1 MADLL
6 VFCEQRDG
14 VVGASSLGLLE
25 EAARIA
31 PGIGGSVAAVVCG
44 QGLDDAQMAAL
55 GGHGASTVYV
65 CDDTALAQALPQPMV
80 DALAGVL
87 AAHPHDL
94 VLLSASVL
102 ASDVAAGLAARLDVG
117 VIVDAIE
124 LHAESGRL
132 VTRRPGLGDSVLAHC
147 ALTGDR
153 GVIVARA
160 NTYAPGDGDGVGGS
174 AAVER
179 VPVTTQDWSSAA
191 RVTGHEAAEASAV
204 DISEAEV
211 LVAGGRG
218 LGGPENF
225 ALCEELAKALGGEV
239 AATRAVVD
247 AGWYP
252 YAAQVGQTGKT
263 VSPRLYVACGISGAI
278 QHKVGMAGAE
288 TIVAINKDANA
299 PIFDFCD
306 LGVVGDV
313 HQVLPR
319 LTELVRAQRGS

>member
-1 MADLL
+1 
-6 VFCEQRDG
+6 V
-14 VVGASSLGLLE
+14 
-25 EAARIA
+25 
-31 PGIGGSVAAVVCG
+31 
-44 QGLDDAQMAAL
+44 
-55 GGHGASTVYV
+55 
-65 CDDTALAQALPQPMV
+65 
-80 DALAGVL
+80 
-87 AAHPHDL
+87 
-94 VLLSASVL
+94 
-102 ASDVAAGLAARLDVG
+102 
-117 VIVDAIE
+117 
-124 LHAESGRL
+124 
-132 VTRRPGLGDSVLAHC
+132 
-147 ALTGDR
+147 
-153 GVIVARA
+153 
-160 NTYAPGDGDGVGGS
+160 
-174 AAVER
+174 R
-179 VPVTTQDWSSAA
+179 VPVTTQAWSSAA
-191 RVTGHEAAEASAV
+191 RVVGHEAAEASAV
-204 DISEAEV
+204 DISEADV

-218 LGGPENF
+218 LGGPESF

-319 LTELVRAQRGS
+319 LTALVQAHRS

>member
-1 MADLL
+1 MADIL

-14 VVGASSLGLLE
+14 EVGASSLGLLE

-31 PGIGGSVAAVVCG
+31 PGLGAGVAAVVCG
-44 QGLDDAQMAAL
+44 SGLDDTQMAAL

-65 CDDTALAQALPQPMV
+65 CDDAALAQSLPQPMV

-87 AAHPHDL
+87 EAQPHDL

-102 ASDVAAGLAARLDVG
+102 ASDVAAGLAARLGVG
-117 VIVDAIE
+117 IIVDAIE
-124 LHAESGRL
+124 LHAEGGRL

-147 ALTGDR
+147 ALVGDR

-160 NTYAPGDGDGVGGS
+160 NTYAPGDGSGGS
-174 AAVER
+174 AAVQR
-179 VPVTTQDWSSAA
+179 VPVTTQAWSSAA

-252 YAAQVGQTGKT
+252 
-263 VSPRLYVACGISGAI
+263 
-278 QHKVGMAGAE
+278 
-288 TIVAINKDANA
+288 
-299 PIFDFCD
+299 
-306 LGVVGDV
+306 
-313 HQVLPR
+313 
-319 LTELVRAQRGS
+319 

>member
-1 MADLL
+1 MGDIL
-6 VFCEQRDG
+6 VFCEQHDG
-14 VVGASSLGLLE
+14 AVGASSLGLLE
-25 EAARIA
+25 EAGRLAGALGARA
-31 PGIGGSVAAVVCG
+31 DAVVCG
-44 QGLDDAQMAAL
+44 SGLDEAQMASL
-55 GGHGASTVYV
+55 GGHGARTVYV
-65 CDDTALAQALPQPMV
+65 CDDPALGQSLPQPMV
-80 DALAGVL
+80 DAIAGVL
-87 AAHPHDL
+87 AAKPHDI

-102 ASDVAAGLAARLDVG
+102 ASDVAAALAARLG
-117 VIVDAIE
+117 TGLIVDTLE
-124 LHAESGRL
+124 LHADGGRL

-147 ALTGDR
+147 ALVGDR

-160 NTYAPGDGDGVGGS
+160 NTYAPSEGASGT

-179 VPVTTQDWSSAA
+179 VPVAVQAWSSAA
-191 RVTGHEAAEASAV
+191 RVVGHEAAEASAV
-204 DISEAEV
+204 DISEADV

-218 LGGPENF
+218 LGGAENF
-225 ALCEELAKALGGEV
+225 ALCEDLARALGGEV

-263 VSPRLYVACGISGAI
+263 VSPRLYIACGISGAI
-278 QHKVGMAGAE
+278 QHKVGMTGAE

-319 LTELVRAQRGS
+319 LTELVRAQRGA

>member
-1 MADLL
+1 
-6 VFCEQRDG
+6 
-14 VVGASSLGLLE
+14 
-25 EAARIA
+25 
-31 PGIGGSVAAVVCG
+31 
-44 QGLDDAQMAAL
+44 MAAL
-55 GGHGASTVYV
+55 GGHGARTVYV
-65 CDDTALAQALPQPMV
+65 CEDDALAQSLPQPMV

-87 AAHPHDL
+87 EGRPHDI

-102 ASDVAAGLAARLDVG
+102 ASDVGAALAARLGTGLV
-117 VIVDAIE
+117 VDTLE
-124 LHAESGRL
+124 LHAEDGRL

-160 NTYAPGDGDGVGGS
+160 NTYAPGEGAS
-174 AAVER
+174 ANAAVER
-179 VPVTTQDWSSAA
+179 VNVTVQPWSGTA
-191 RVTGHEAAEASAV
+191 RVVGHEEAEASAV
-204 DISEAEV
+204 DISEADV

-218 LGGPENF
+218 LGGPEAF

-306 LGVVGDV
+306 LGIVGDV

-319 LTELVRAQRGS
+319 LTELVRAQRSS

>member
-1 MADLL
+1 MGDIL
-6 VFCEQRDG
+6 VFCEQHDG

-31 PGIGGSVAAVVCG
+31 GELGAQVDAVVCG
-44 QGLDDAQMAAL
+44 QGLDEARMAAL
-55 GGHGASTVYV
+55 GGHGARTVYV
-65 CDDTALAQALPQPMV
+65 CEDDSLAQSLPQPMV

-87 AAHPHDL
+87 EGRPHDI

-102 ASDVAAGLAARLDVG
+102 ASDVGAALAARRGTGLV
-117 VIVDAIE
+117 VDTLE
-124 LHAESGRL
+124 LRAEGGRL

-147 ALTGDR
+147 ALRGDR
-153 GVIVARA
+153 GVVVARA
-160 NTYAPGDGDGVGGS
+160 NTYAPSEGASGS

-179 VPVTTQDWSSAA
+179 VNVTVQPWSGAA
-191 RVTGHEAAEASAV
+191 RVVGHEEAEASAV
-204 DISEAEV
+204 DISEADV

-218 LGGPENF
+218 LGGPEAF
-225 ALCEELAKALGGEV
+225 ELCEELAKALGGEV

-306 LGVVGDV
+306 LGIVGDV

-319 LTELVRAQRGS
+319 LTELVRAQRSS

>member
-1 MADLL
+1 MGDIL
-6 VFCEQRDG
+6 VFCEQHDG
-14 VVGASSLGLLE
+14 AVGASSLGLLE
-25 EAARIA
+25 EAARLA
-31 PGIGGSVAAVVCG
+31 GSLGVQVDAIVCG
-44 QGLDDAQMAAL
+44 EGLDEGAMAGL
-55 GGHGASTVYV
+55 GAHGARTVYV
-65 CDDTALAQALPQPMV
+65 ADDAALAQSLPQPMV

-87 AAHPHDL
+87 DAHPHDV
-94 VLLSASVL
+94 VLLGASVL
-102 ASDVAAGLAARLDVG
+102 ASDIGAALAARRGVG
-117 VIVDAIE
+117 LIVDVTE
-124 LHAESGRL
+124 LHADGGRL

-147 ALTGDR
+147 ALVGDR
-153 GVIVARA
+153 GVIAMRA
-160 NTYAPGDGDGVGGS
+160 NTYTAAEGGS
-174 AAVER
+174 GSAQVER
-179 VPVTTQDWSSAA
+179 VSVTTQAWSSAA
-191 RVTGHEAAEASAV
+191 RITGHEAAEASAI
-204 DISEAEV
+204 DISEADV

-225 ALCEELAKALGGEV
+225 ALCEELARALGGEV

-288 TIVAINKDANA
+288 TIVAINKDSNA

-306 LGVVGDV
+306 LGIVGDL

>member
-1 MADLL
+1 MGDLL
-6 VFCEQRDG
+6 VFCEQHDG
-14 VVGASSLGLLE
+14 AVGASSLGLLKRPRLL
-25 EAARIA
+25 ATSLGAH
-31 PGIGGSVAAVVCG
+31 VDAVVCG
-44 QGLDDAQMAAL
+44 QGLDDGAHGRTGWPRRAHGLRLRRRDAGAVAA
-55 GGHGASTVYV
+55 
-65 CDDTALAQALPQPMV
+65 QPMV

-87 AAHPHDL
+87 AANPHDV
-94 VLLSASVL
+94 VLSSASVL
-102 ASDVAAGLAARLDVG
+102 ASDVAAALAARLGVG
-117 VIVDAIE
+117 VVVDAIE
-124 LHAESGRL
+124 LHAEDGRL

-147 ALTGDR
+147 ALAGDR
-153 GVIVARA
+153 GVVVMRA
-160 NTYAPGDGDGVGGS
+160 NTYAPSEGASGS
-174 AAVER
+174 ARVER
-179 VPVTTQDWSSAA
+179 VPVSTQPWSSGA
-191 RVTGHEAAEASAV
+191 RVVGHEAAEASAV

-225 ALCEELAKALGGEV
+225 ALCEELARALGGEV

-288 TIVAINKDANA
+288 TIVAINKDSNA
-299 PIFDFCD
+299 PIFDFAD

-319 LTELVRAQRGS
+319 LSELVRAQRGS

>member
-1 MADLL
+1 MGDIL
-6 VFCEQRDG
+6 VFCEQHDG
-14 VVGASSLGLLE
+14 SVGASSLGLLE
-25 EAARIA
+25 EAARI
-31 PGIGGSVAAVVCG
+31 GGELGAAVDAVVCG
-44 QGLDDAQMAAL
+44 DGLDDAQLTTL
-55 GGHGASTVYV
+55 GGHGARTVYV
-65 CDDTALAQALPQPMV
+65 CDDAAFAQSLPQPMV
-80 DALAGVL
+80 DALAAVL
-87 AAHPHDL
+87 AAAPHDI

-102 ASDVAAGLAARLDVG
+102 ASDVAAALAARLG
-117 VIVDAIE
+117 SGLIVDTLE
-124 LHAESGRL
+124 LHADGGRL

-160 NTYAPGDGDGVGGS
+160 NTYAPGEGGGES

-179 VPVTTQDWSSAA
+179 VPVTVQDWSGAA
-191 RVTGHEAAEASAV
+191 RVVGHEDAEASAI
-204 DISEAEV
+204 DISEADV

-218 LGGPENF
+218 LGGPEAF
-225 ALCEELAKALGGEV
+225 SLCEELAKALGGEV

-306 LGVVGDV
+306 LGIVGDV

-319 LTELVRAQRGS
+319 LTELVRAQRGG

>member
-1 MADLL
+1 MGDIL
-6 VFCEQRDG
+6 VFCEQHDG
-14 VVGASSLGLLE
+14 AVGASSLGLLE

-31 PGIGGSVAAVVCG
+31 GELGAQVDAVVCG
-44 QGLDDAQMAAL
+44 QGLDDDQMATL
-55 GGHGASTVYV
+55 GGHGARTVYV
-65 CDDTALAQALPQPMV
+65 CDDDAFAQSLPQPMV
-80 DALAGVL
+80 DALAAVL
-87 AAHPHDL
+87 EARPHDI
-94 VLLSASVL
+94 VLMSASVL
-102 ASDVAAGLAARLDVG
+102 ASDVAAALAARLG
-117 VIVDAIE
+117 SGLIVDTLE
-124 LHAESGRL
+124 LHAEGGRL
-132 VTRRPGLGDSVLAHC
+132 VTRRPGLGDSVLSHC

-160 NTYAPGDGDGVGGS
+160 NTYAPADGASGS

-179 VPVTTQDWSSAA
+179 VPVAVQAWSGAA
-191 RVTGHEAAEASAV
+191 RVVGHEAAEASAV
-204 DISEAEV
+204 DISEADV

-218 LGGPENF
+218 LGGPEAF
-225 ALCEELAKALGGEV
+225 SLCEDLAKALGGEV

-252 YAAQVGQTGKT
+252 YAAQVGQTGKS

-319 LTELVRAQRGS
+319 LTELVRAQRSS

>member
-1 MADLL
+1 MPTA
-6 VFCEQRDG
+6 
-14 VVGASSLGLLE
+14 GASSRAGRGWGTPCSRT
-25 EAARIA
+25 AR
-31 PGIGGSVAAVVCG
+31 S
-44 QGLDDAQMAAL
+44 
-55 GGHGASTVYV
+55 S
-65 CDDTALAQALPQPMV
+65 
-80 DALAGVL
+80 
-87 AAHPHDL
+87 
-94 VLLSASVL
+94 
-102 ASDVAAGLAARLDVG
+102 
-117 VIVDAIE
+117 
-124 LHAESGRL
+124 
-132 VTRRPGLGDSVLAHC
+132 
-147 ALTGDR
+147 GDR
-153 GVIVARA
+153 GVIIARA
-160 NTYAPGDGDGVGGS
+160 NTYAPSEGASGT
-174 AAVER
+174 AQVER
-179 VPVTTQDWSSAA
+179 VPVTTQPWSSAA
-191 RVTGHEAAEASAV
+191 RVVGHEAAEASAV
-204 DISEAEV
+204 DISEADV

-225 ALCEELAKALGGEV
+225 SLVEELARALGGEV

-306 LGVVGDV
+306 LGVVGDL